1 MKTPLR
7 LVALSA
13 LLLTS
18 MAQAAEQLTID
29 VHRDANCGCCK
40 TWISHLQANGFKVN
54 DHVEADMSSVK
65 QRLGVQPRLASCH
78 TGVINGKFVEG
89 HVPADQVVAL
99 TRRDDLKG
107 IAVPGMPIGSPGME
121 MGDRKDASQVNGL
134 TQEGRDVVVAEYP
147 GN

>member
-7 LVALSA
+7 VAALSA
-13 LLLTS
+13 LLLS
-18 MAQAAEQLTID
+18 GMAHAAEPLTID

-89 HVPADQVVAL
+89 HVPADQVIAL

-121 MGDRKDASQVNGL
+121 MGDETESFDVIAWNASGTSVFA
-134 TQEGRDVVVAEYP
+134 RY
-147 GN
+147 